1 MTIGQVLRVLLAR
14 KWLFLGLFVLV
25 ALAGSAYTLTRPKI
39 YVASASLVVDA
50 RPDPLLGALALPA
63 SMATQVVILKSDRVA
78 TRVVKILGV
87 ERSPEAVQ
95 QWREATNA
103 NIPLDRYF
111 AELLVRGL
119 VVESGQGSNVID
131 VTFSAEDPA
140 FATSAANAFVQSAIQ
155 TSIELQID
163 PARQSTPFVEA
174 QLDASRKTLEEA
186 QRKLSDFQQSK
197 GIVVSEQRVDDEL
210 AKLDSLSAQLATAQL
225 QQIESSGRQR
235 DSGTEVSPDVQQSS
249 AVQSLKAQLASAE
262 LRLAE
267 VRDVMGTNHPQRQ
280 QIQAQIDSLKQQ
292 ISDEVRRVSGGTAV
306 VSRANSKMVNELQAL
321 VDAQKKKALGLRAD
335 KDQAAI
341 LERDVATANRAYEAL
356 SQRSTQLNLES
367 QNNKSPLRVLSVAVE
382 PNAPSLKVVVKGVVL
397 SCLGGL
403 LAGFAVAMLLEF
415 LDRRVRSPEDLTML
429 HGVPVIGVLTPAGS
443 KRRIFRR
450 LGTTNAPTAS
460 TPLLSGSTR
469 Q

>member
-25 ALAGSAYTLTRPKI
+25 ALAGSAYTLTRPKV

-50 RPDPLLGALALPA
+50 RLDPLLGALALPA

-95 QWREATNA
+95 QWREETNA
-103 NIPLDRYF
+103 KIPLDRYF

>member
-163 PARQSTPFVEA
+163 PARQSTSFVEA

>member
-1 MTIGQVLRVLLAR
+1 MTVGQLLRVLLAR
-14 KWLFLGLFVLV
+14 KWLFLGLFLLV
-25 ALAGSAYTLTRPKI
+25 AVAGSAYTLTRPKV

-63 SMATQVVILKSDRVA
+63 SMATQVQILKSDRVA

-95 QWREATNA
+95 QWREETNA
-103 NIPLDRYF
+103 KIPLDRYF
-111 AELLVRGL
+111 AELLGRGL
-119 VVESGQGSNVID
+119 VVESGQGSSVID
-131 VTFSAEDPA
+131 VTFSAQDPA
-140 FATSAANAFVQSAIQ
+140 FATSAANAFVQAAIQ

-174 QLDASRKTLEEA
+174 QLTAARKSLEEA
-186 QRKLSDFQQSK
+186 QAKLSDFQQSK
-197 GIVVSEQRVDDEL
+197 GIVVSDQRVDDEL
-210 AKLDSLSAQLATAQL
+210 AKLDALSSQLATAQL

-235 DSGTEVSPDVQQSS
+235 DSGTEVSPDVQQSG
-249 AVQSLKAQLASAE
+249 AVQSLKSQLATAE

-280 QIQAQIDSLKQQ
+280 QIQTQIDSLKLQ
-292 ISDEVRRVSGGTAV
+292 IADEVRRVSGGTAV

-321 VDAQKKKALGLRAD
+321 VDAQKKRVLGLRAD

-341 LERDVATANRAYEAL
+341 LDRDVETANRAYEAL

-382 PNAPSLKVVVKGVVL
+382 PNAPSLKVVVKGIVM

-415 LDRRVRSPEDLTML
+415 LDRRVRGPEDLIML

-450 LGTTNAPTAS
+450 LGSTNSPTAA
-460 TPLLSGSTR
+460 TPLLSGAPR

>member
-25 ALAGSAYTLTRPKI
+25 ALAGSAYTLTRPKVF
-39 YVASASLVVDA
+39 VASASLVVDA

-63 SMATQVVILKSDRVA
+63 SMATQVQILKSDRVA

-95 QWREATNA
+95 QWREETNA
-103 NIPLDRYF
+103 KIPLDRYF
-111 AELLVRGL
+111 AELLGRGL
-119 VVESGQGSNVID
+119 VVESGQGSSVID
-131 VTFSAEDPA
+131 VTFSAQDPA
-140 FATSAANAFVQSAIQ
+140 FATSAANAFVQAAIQ

-174 QLDASRKTLEEA
+174 QLTAARKALEEA
-186 QRKLSDFQQSK
+186 QVKLSEFQQSK
-197 GIVVSEQRVDDEL
+197 GIVVSDQRVDDEL
-210 AKLDSLSAQLATAQL
+210 AKLDALSSQLATAQL

-235 DSGTEVSPDVQQSS
+235 DSGTEVSPDVQQSG
-249 AVQSLKAQLASAE
+249 AVQSLKSQLATAE

-280 QIQAQIDSLKQQ
+280 QIQAQIDSLKLQ
-292 ISDEVRRVSGGTAV
+292 IADEVRRVSGGTAV

-321 VDAQKKKALGLRAD
+321 VDAQKKRVLGLRAD

-341 LERDVATANRAYEAL
+341 LERDVETANRAYEAL

-382 PNAPSLKVVVKGVVL
+382 PNAPSLKVVVKGVVM

-415 LDRRVRSPEDLTML
+415 LDRRVRGPEDLIML

-450 LGTTNAPTAS
+450 LGSTNAPTAA
-460 TPLLSGSTR
+460 TPLLSGAAR